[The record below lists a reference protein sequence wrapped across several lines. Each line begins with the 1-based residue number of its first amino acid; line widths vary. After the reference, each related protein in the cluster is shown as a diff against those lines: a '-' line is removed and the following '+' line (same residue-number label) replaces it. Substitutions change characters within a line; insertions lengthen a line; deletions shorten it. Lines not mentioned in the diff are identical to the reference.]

1 MNADR
6 VYPNS
11 KPTTMNPTVNGNAT
25 NTTTPLFP
33 APKSQ
38 QYGASRPAYRP
49 QPKRR
54 HRSWCCCCFLWSTM
68 IIIAI
73 LLLAAI
79 AGGIMY
85 VLYRPHRP
93 TFTLTTLRISQ
104 FNVPTNSKDSTSHLA
119 SKLDLAITSR
129 NPNKRITFAYDPV
142 SVTVKSNDVNV
153 GVGSIPSFV
162 HGTKNTTVLRAT
174 VANNGD
180 NIEESSVAKLKADV
194 KKKTGLPLEI
204 EMETK
209 VKVKVGGLK
218 TSRIGIKVSCIGIHA
233 VITTTKDKG
242 KNSTTSTTTST
253 LSPSSKPQCKVNLRI
268 KIWKWTF

>member
-25 NTTTPLFP
+25 TTTTPLFP

-54 HRSWCCCCFLWSTM
+54 SRSRCCCCFLWSTM
-68 IIIAI
+68 IIIALI
-73 LLLAAI
+73 LLAAI
-79 AGGIMY
+79 AGGVMY

-93 TFTLTTLRISQ
+93 TFNLTTLRISQ
-104 FNVPTNSKDSTSHLA
+104 FNVTTNSKDSTNHLA

-129 NPNKRITFAYDPV
+129 NPNKRITFTYDPI

-153 GVGSIPSFV
+153 GVGSFPSFV
-162 HGTKNTTVLRAT
+162 HGTKNTTVLKAT
-174 VANNGD
+174 LANNGD
-180 NIEESSVAKLKADV
+180 SIEGSSLTKLKTDM

-209 VKVKVGGLK
+209 VKVNIGGMK
-218 TSRIGIKVSCIGIHA
+218 TSRFGIRVSCIGIHA
-233 VITTTKDKG
+233 VITTTTTKG
-242 KNSTTSTTTST
+242 KNSTTTATTST
-253 LSPSSKPQCKVNLRI
+253 LSGSSKPECKVNLRI